1 MLTAAGDN
9 FSLAAG
15 VLGVATAIPLLYGW
29 FSRRL
34 PSARMHVLER
44 LLVETEGLFRSA
56 LEDGLLSDD
65 HGLELLHSQ
74 IWS

>member
-1 MLTAAGDN
+1 MLTAAGEN
-9 FSLAAG
+9 FGLAAG
-15 VLGVATAIPLLYGW
+15 VLGVATAIPLVYGW

-34 PSARMHVLER
+34 PSARMNLLER

-65 HGLELLHSQ
+65 HGLRRLHSQ